1 MSITL
6 QELAIYLCWGFT
18 DLATIWVL
26 LKPTWLSCTVFILT
40 LSKELIFT
48 LSKTAITKYFGVTF
62 TGYDPTDANKLA
74 KTGYKYE
81 SLSPTEALHWADI
94 KDGALY
100 LTEKGLFRKHGLDS
114 YEQEVI

>member
-18 DLATIWVL
+18 DLAT
-26 LKPTWLSCTVFILT
+26 
-40 LSKELIFT
+40 
-48 LSKTAITKYFGVTF
+48 
-62 TGYDPTDANKLA
+62 N
-74 KTGYKYE
+74 
-81 SLSPTEALHWADI
+81 
-94 KDGALY
+94 